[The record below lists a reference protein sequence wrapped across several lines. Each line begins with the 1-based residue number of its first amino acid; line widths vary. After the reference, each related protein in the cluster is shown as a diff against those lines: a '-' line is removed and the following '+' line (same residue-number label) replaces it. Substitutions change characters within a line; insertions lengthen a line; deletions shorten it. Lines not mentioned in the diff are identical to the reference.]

1 MALILVCRCG
11 AEHAAA
17 EGVLCRT
24 CQADDACAADRAE
37 LVRLWRKR
45 EGYLRRG
52 IAANNTDA
60 QAARLRQR
68 MERRCLAIEPDP
80 MRAHALSTRQA
91 ELAGLARSR
100 ILVPQ

>member
-11 AEHAAA
+11 AEHDAS
-17 EGVLCRT
+17 EGPTCRT
-24 CQADDACAADRAE
+24 CQADAACAADRTE

-45 EGYLRRG
+45 EGYRSRG
-52 IAANNTDA
+52 VSHAHVDA

-68 MERRCLAIEPDP
+68 MERRCQAIEPDP

-91 ELAGLARSR
+91 ELSGLARSR